1 MSLLAQ
7 LMNAFQILP
16 GVGPKSAQRISF
28 NLLQKNKDN
37 ALQLAEI
44 LKQACEKIG
53 ECERCRTLTEHKLCR
68 ICSSGKRFVEQLC
81 IVETPADLMQIE
93 QATDF
98 IGTYFVLHGNLSPLD
113 GIGPNELGFPQL
125 VEILGNEPIKEVIIA
140 TSSTLEGQTTAQY
153 IAQIC
158 NKAAI
163 KATTLARGVP
173 LGGELEYIDANTI
186 AHAFGSREEINQ

>member
-7 LMNAFQILP
+7 LMHAFQILP
-16 GVGPKSAQRISF
+16 GVGPKSSQRICF

-37 ALQLAEI
+37 ALKLAEI
-44 LKQACEKIG
+44 LKQACENIA
-53 ECERCRTLTEHKLCR
+53 ECQRCRTLTENDYCR
-68 ICSSGKRFVEQLC
+68 ICASSKRFEEQLC

-98 IGTYFVLHGNLSPLD
+98 IGKYFVLHGHLSPLD
-113 GIGPNELGFPQL
+113 GIGPAELGFPKL
-125 VEILGNEPIKEVIIA
+125 VDILAQEPIKEVIIA

-158 NKAAI
+158 NQAKI
-163 KATTLARGVP
+163 KASTLARGVP

-186 AHAFGSREEINQ
+186 AHAFGSREEIQ

>member
-16 GVGPKSAQRISF
+16 GVGPKSAQRICF

-37 ALQLAEI
+37 AIKLADI
-44 LKQACEKIG
+44 LKEACEKIG
-53 ECERCRTLTEHKLCR
+53 ECKRCRTLTENKLCR
-68 ICSSGKRFVEQLC
+68 ICLSDKRNAEQLC

-93 QATDF
+93 GATDF
-98 IGTYFVLHGNLSPLD
+98 SGTYFVLHGNLSPID
-113 GIGPNELGFPQL
+113 GLGPSELGFPAL
-125 VEILGNEPIKEVIIA
+125 VDILSTEPIKEVILA

-153 IAQIC
+153 IAQMC
-158 NKAAI
+158 SKADI
-163 KATTLARGVP
+163 KATGLAQGVP

-186 AHAFGSREEINQ
+186 AHAFGSREQI

>member
-16 GVGPKSAQRISF
+16 GVGPKSAQRICF

-37 ALQLAEI
+37 AIKLADI

-53 ECERCRTLTEHKLCR
+53 ECKRCRTLTENELCR
-68 ICSSGKRFVEQLC
+68 ICLSDKRNSEQLC

-93 QATDF
+93 GATDYS
-98 IGTYFVLHGNLSPLD
+98 GTYFVLHGHLSPLD
-113 GIGPNELGFPQL
+113 GLGPNELGFPQL
-125 VEILGNEPIKEVIIA
+125 VDILAKEPIKEVILA

-153 IAQIC
+153 IAQLC
-158 NKAAI
+158 SKVDI
-163 KATTLARGVP
+163 KATGLAHGVP
-173 LGGELEYIDANTI
+173 LGGELEYVDANTI
-186 AHAFGSREEINQ
+186 AHAFGSRETI